1 MPLHLADELTH
12 DITQAFDLSNL
23 HRALQRASRRMGFD
37 HFALNFDLHRH
48 GASPDGVLL
57 HDYPDAW
64 AQVYVAFDL
73 AGRDP
78 VRRACDK
85 CLTGFAWR
93 DLPRL
98 IPMTKGDRQ
107 MLAIG
112 REVGL
117 ADGYTIG
124 RHLPGESSGSCSF
137 VMRAERSLPQGMLM
151 VAELIGAIA
160 LAAARRLT
168 VGPTMPPLVQF
179 TDRQRECVLWA
190 ARGKTAY
197 ETSIILG
204 ISEETVIQH
213 LKMARERSALH
224 SRHELTTFA
233 LLCGFIGYQDIFP
246 WWWRAGR
253 RSG

>member
-1 MPLHLADELTH
+1 MPLHLTEELSH
-12 DITQAFDLSNL
+12 DISHAIDQSNL
-23 HRALQRASRRMGFD
+23 YGALQRASRRMGFD
-37 HFALNFDLHRH
+37 HFALNFDLHHH
-48 GASPDGVLL
+48 GASSDGVLL

-64 AQVYVAFDL
+64 AKVYVAFDL

-78 VRRACDK
+78 IRRACGK
-85 CLTGFAWR
+85 SLTGFAWR
-93 DLPRL
+93 DLPHL
-98 IPMTKGDRQ
+98 IPMTKGDRH

-137 VMRAERSLPQGMLM
+137 VMRAEGSLPQGMLM
-151 VAELIGAIA
+151 VAELIGAFA

-168 VGPTMPPLVQF
+168 VGPATPPPVQF

-204 ISEETVIQH
+204 ISEDTVIQH

-233 LLCGFIGYQDIFP
+233 LLWGFVGFQDIFP
-246 WWWRAGR
+246 WWWRTGR